1 MAASSLPGGS
11 SSAMKEAIAACIG
24 AVSAVNHQ
32 WSSPGTTARRQT
44 CVYGLAAAL
53 LLAGSASAAPASPL
67 ERCIGEIRSDL
78 LGRPADSAISRI
90 EHRVTRRQR
99 QGAWEDFVIR
109 TSAWDGAAESPG
121 QAVRYHCRAHRF
133 EPVVTLDSDR

>member
-1 MAASSLPGGS
+1 MNRL
-11 SSAMKEAIAACIG
+11 
-24 AVSAVNHQ
+24 
-32 WSSPGTTARRQT
+32 RQT

-53 LLAGSASAAPASPL
+53 LLAGSATAAPASPL

-78 LGRPADSAISRI
+78 LEHPAEGAVSRI

-109 TSAWDGAAESPG
+109 TSAWNGSADRPT

-133 EPVVTLDSDR
+133 ESVLTLDSDR